1 MQLPIDVKA
10 VIDEAMDI
18 EGARTTPLSVSV
30 YIDDSAPG
38 DLIGHVRSAFAS
50 ASAHTRVTIGYLD
63 ERPVAPFPGDDMAV
77 LVAGLSER
85 IGEQAAALRA
95 AGVPVMVATTL
106 PRLVESIA
114 EAAGAPIPHGDV
126 VAPEAPHGR
135 LLGCGRDA
143 QAVAVG
149 AEADAAEPVLLNQRA
164 AALLDRRMGEWIIDC
179 LLYTSRC
186 V

>member
-63 ERPVAPFPGDDMAV
+63 ERPVAPFPGDDMAIQY
-77 LVAGLSER
+77 S
-85 IGEQAAALRA
+85 
-95 AGVPVMVATTL
+95 
-106 PRLVESIA
+106 
-114 EAAGAPIPHGDV
+114 
-126 VAPEAPHGR
+126 
-135 LLGCGRDA
+135 
-143 QAVAVG
+143 
-149 AEADAAEPVLLNQRA
+149 
-164 AALLDRRMGEWIIDC
+164 
-179 LLYTSRC
+179 
-186 V
+186 